1 MRTLWIGL
9 SLVAWSFTACGSE
22 STTTLDTDVSSE
34 PATSSP
40 SSAQP
45 SLADNTSVP
54 DEPRRGVPLDQVL
67 QPYEA
72 AAVEASDGFWQSY
85 TLQCRTPPVL
95 RGGDW
100 PPPADREE
108 LIGRGAVIECVP
120 RTDPP
125 ADTSGVWLIV
135 LDDAGTS
142 TSWYEATD
150 GTGVPPL
157 AFDRTPGLL
166 CREYIDL
173 PVFAESMANLGEP
186 PWSDD
191 KIAYQFVLAYW
202 FLEGQPSRM
211 DVDGNGIPCELVFD
225 PAIVAEVWAGDS

>member
-54 DEPRRGVPLDQVL
+54 DEAPRGVPLDQVL

-72 AAVEASDGFWQSY
+72 AAVEASDGYWQSY
-85 TLQCRTPPVL
+85 TLVCRTPPVL

-100 PPPADREE
+100 PPPTDSEE
-108 LIGRGAVIECVP
+108 LVGRGAVIECVP

-135 LDDAGTS
+135 LDDAHLKTAVGAALNGALFS
-142 TSWYEATD
+142 TGQRSTASSRVIVTD
-150 GTGVPPL
+150 WPSHH
-157 AFDRTPGLL
+157 DRPDTNPAASKAPSTMPMTPDAAQNAVS
-166 CREYIDL
+166 ET
-173 PVFAESMANLGEP
+173 
-186 PWSDD
+186 
-191 KIAYQFVLAYW
+191 
-202 FLEGQPSRM
+202 
-211 DVDGNGIPCELVFD
+211 
-225 PAIVAEVWAGDS
+225 